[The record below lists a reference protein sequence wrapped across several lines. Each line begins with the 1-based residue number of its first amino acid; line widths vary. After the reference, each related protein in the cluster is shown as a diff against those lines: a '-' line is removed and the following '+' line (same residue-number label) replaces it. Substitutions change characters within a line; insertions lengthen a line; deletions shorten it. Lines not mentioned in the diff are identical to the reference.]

1 MDCRLTTR
9 DGQEAVEW
17 TWAGND
23 EADPAQGRGR
33 ARPASAQSAASMT
46 LDALMTA

>member
-23 EADPAQGRGR
+23 EADPAQGR
-33 ARPASAQSAASMT
+33 AVQDPPTLSPQPA
-46 LDALMTA
+46 